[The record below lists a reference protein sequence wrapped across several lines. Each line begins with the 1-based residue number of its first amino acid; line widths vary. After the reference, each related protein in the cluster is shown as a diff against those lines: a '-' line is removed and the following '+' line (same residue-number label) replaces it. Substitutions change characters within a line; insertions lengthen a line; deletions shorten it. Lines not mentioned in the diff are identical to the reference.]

1 MNDTVE
7 QNGNIIVGLDIGT
20 TKVVALVGEIS
31 DKGELNVVGM
41 GSHPSL
47 GMKKGVVVDIESTV
61 LSIQRAV
68 EAAEKQTGHKITSVY
83 AGIAGSHVKSL
94 NNSGA
99 VSIRDGE
106 VTKADVDRVIDSARA
121 VAIPPDERILH
132 TVPQEYTINSQSG
145 VKEPLGMSGMRLE
158 AKVHLVTCAV
168 NAMQNIEKCIR
179 RCGLEIEQLVLEQ
192 LASSEAV
199 LTPDERELGA
209 CLVDIG
215 GGTTDIAIFTQ
226 DALQYT
232 GVIPV
237 AGDQVTSDIATALRT
252 PRQNADELKIK
263 HACALVQLTNPEENI
278 EVPSVGDRDPRDL
291 SLQNLAEVV
300 EPRYEELFHL
310 IQQAL
315 VGSGMKNLLAAGIVM
330 TGGSSKMLGAVE
342 LAEEVFHEPVRVGA
356 PHNVKGR
363 ADIISNPIY
372 STGVGLLLYGL
383 KDFEERGGLA
393 SQQAEKKAK
402 SGILGPV
409 RQFFGRFM

>member
-1 MNDTVE
+1 MNDAAE
-7 QNGNIIVGLDIGT
+7 QNDDIIVGLDIGT
-20 TKVVALVGEIS
+20 TKVVALVGQIS
-31 DKGELNVVGM
+31 DQGELNVIGM

-61 LSIQRAV
+61 ISIQRAV

-199 LTPDERELGA
+199 LTPDERELGV

-263 HACALVQLTNPEENI
+263 HACALVQLTNPDENI

-356 PHNVKGR
+356 PQHVKGR
-363 ADIISNPIY
+363 ADITSNPIH

-393 SQQAEKKAK
+393 SRREEKTA
-402 SGILGPV
+402 SGGFPASV
-409 RQFFGRFM
+409 RQFFRRFM